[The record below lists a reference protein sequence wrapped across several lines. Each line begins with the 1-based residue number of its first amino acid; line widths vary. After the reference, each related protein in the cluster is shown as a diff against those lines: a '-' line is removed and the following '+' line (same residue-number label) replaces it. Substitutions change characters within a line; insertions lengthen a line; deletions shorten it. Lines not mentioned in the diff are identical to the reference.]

1 MKTINNNNKKVR
13 LVTYAFTIAV
23 VICVVMLFAIIKINN
38 IPNVVQVLMQ
48 HKAINNNIVEC
59 NNYLNEN
66 YPISNNRLDFSS
78 LNDDQ
83 FANFRSFSIMD
94 RKSNFLFLSSTP
106 FSNQYNRDVYVKDCI
121 AQNNIQI
128 IINTTQTINLK
139 LSDLNIECVDCPIT
153 EDFSDETT
161 KQSIKK
167 IFNIIENSN
176 SKILLFSDDGIEN
189 ICVVESLLSCLNN
202 SFYDNIKQDYFLSN
216 YCMRASVDK
225 ALNNNHQYKD
235 MLDLKFRSTLQ
246 NVFGVPSEYIR
257 YINLNRYTLNYLKSC
272 DIDSETINKV
282 KAKFYKD

>member
-1 MKTINNNNKKVR
+1 MNTINNNNKRVR
-13 LVTYAFTIAV
+13 LASYSFTIAV
-23 VICVVMLFAIIKINN
+23 VICVVMVFAIVKTNN

-59 NNYLNEN
+59 DRYLNEN
-66 YPISNNRLDFSS
+66 YPISNNRGDFSS

-83 FANFRSFSIMD
+83 CANFRSFSIMD

-121 AQNNIQI
+121 AKNNIQI
-128 IINTTQTINLK
+128 IINTTQTTNLK
-139 LSDLNIECVDCPIT
+139 LSDLNIECIDCPIT

-167 IFNIIENSN
+167 IFNIIENTN

-216 YCMRASVDK
+216 YCMRASADK
-225 ALNNNHQYKD
+225 ALNNIHQYKD

-272 DIDSETINKV
+272 DIDDETINKV